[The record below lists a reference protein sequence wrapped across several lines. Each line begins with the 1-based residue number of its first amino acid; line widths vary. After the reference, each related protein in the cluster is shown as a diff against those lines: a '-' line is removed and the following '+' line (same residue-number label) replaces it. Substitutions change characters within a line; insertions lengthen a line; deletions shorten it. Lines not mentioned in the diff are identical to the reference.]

1 MEVNFEH
8 WPFAPPAN
16 RLPEEEER
24 WWEIC
29 YTPPAVLE
37 AIESRSQWCVLRGGF
52 QQGKS
57 TLLKALKRRQDAYAL
72 ILEDDFFSTP
82 HAEAPQGNILYRI
95 LFHASWALRDRF
107 RSQPDLF
114 SRLSKTQLEFLR
126 WAVEKFHGQRAF
138 LRWLDGLPA
147 EHAQAVEKIPF
158 EDLYPTQTASI
169 DVDGQLEELI
179 NLCRR
184 LDYQQV
190 AIHLDT
196 PPFLTADQ
204 QSEIRN
210 MLGWLKP
217 MERYGVRVILT
228 LPHFF
233 SKKEITE
240 LGRGRL
246 TVLEIEAAPDFTQE
260 TIKSHLLA
268 ATHGQFEA
276 LPQLCSVSLMEK
288 LKEMVTEE
296 FGGSPPGAWLK
307 IAEIVLETASQS
319 GQIPLTE
326 EAFSGIRQTYAVR
339 YQPLRLGPP
348 DMPPGVW
355 RGYQWL
361 NLDRALYE
369 FLTTLMEQKGRC
381 VNHEIVRTSKS
392 NLHTLASRLKK
403 IIEPNPGHDV
413 YVKNRKGEGYWL
425 ENFIPSQTP
434 HA

>member
-29 YTPPAVLE
+29 YTPHPVLE

-57 TLLKALKRRQDAYAL
+57 ILLKALKRRQDDDVL
-72 ILEDDFFSTP
+72 VLEDDFLSAP
-82 HAEAPQGNILYRI
+82 QAEAWQGNILRRI
-95 LFHASWALRDRF
+95 LFHASWALRDRL
-107 RSQPDLF
+107 RTQPEVF

-126 WAVEKFHGQRAF
+126 WAIEKFHGRRAF
-138 LRWLDGLPA
+138 LRWLDGLPS
-147 EHAQAVEKIPF
+147 EHAQRLDQIPF

-179 NLCRR
+179 NLCHR

-190 AIHLDT
+190 TIHLDT
-196 PPFLTADQ
+196 SPFLTTNQ
-204 QSEIRN
+204 QSEIRA

-217 MERYGVRVILT
+217 MERYGVRVILA
-228 LPHFF
+228 LPPFF
-233 SKKEITE
+233 SKEEITE
-240 LGRGRL
+240 IGRGRL
-246 TVLEIEAAPDFTQE
+246 TVLEIKSAPDFTDE
-260 TIKSHLLA
+260 VVRRHLLA
-268 ATHGQFEA
+268 ATSGQFED
-276 LPQLCSVSLMEK
+276 LLQLCSSSLMAK
-288 LKEMVTEE
+288 LKAMVAEE
-296 FGGSPPGAWLK
+296 FGGSPPGPWLK
-307 IAEIVLETASQS
+307 IAEIILETAHPS

-326 EAFSGIRQTYAVR
+326 EAFSAIQWTYAAR
-339 YQPLRLGPP
+339 YQPLRLGSP

-425 ENFIPSQTP
+425 ENFIPSQIP
-434 HA
+434 HD